1 MQQNQSYLSKVSVYC
16 LLIFFLS
23 ICGCKNTTELE
34 FESFLKKDSQSTN
47 ERIVVDAISP
57 KVSLNLAEE
66 FGILDA
72 GSIRMGDQY
81 IYIRDRPSL
90 NKIYVLDKESLE
102 HVRTISPGIGRGP
115 GELTAI
121 GNFSLSNDYVILSN
135 ETHAKIQIWSKEG
148 EFIHEFLTEN
158 YFPHRVQMWNDKSI
172 TILSPRSMNS
182 GHILFNFDNQ
192 GNFQNSFGNIS
203 DVEFNPIRFS
213 GNILVH
219 DDHFYFKGYS
229 EHILSKWDKNG
240 NLVFSVTTVDDI
252 PEELNYV
259 TFSGTEQQV
268 FQYSPNAIFSSV
280 GISIYQDYVVVV
292 HRGDW
297 NESPYKQY
305 LDLYHKV
312 NGHYVAS
319 LKLQYIAG
327 TVELDDEHIYALHRI
342 NEEAHLVIYENDL
355 NELLDVH
362 TATRSNILLIEEN
375 DDVMEYTI
383 GFYEF
388 ER

>member
-1 MQQNQSYLSKVSVYC
+1 MCENHSFILKNLRYYC
-16 LLIFFLS
+16 VFLIVVIYGCSRENLLQD
-23 ICGCKNTTELE
+23 
-34 FESFLKKDSQSTN
+34 ESFLIKERQNVN
-47 ERIVVDAISP
+47 ERVVVDLLAP
-57 KVSLNLAEE
+57 KASLNLAEE

-72 GSIRMGDQY
+72 GAIRMGDQY

-90 NKIYVLDKESLE
+90 NKIYVLDKDGLE

-135 ETHAKIQIWSKEG
+135 ETHAKVQIWSKEG

-182 GHILFNFDNQ
+182 EYIFFNFDSL
-192 GNFQNSFGNIS
+192 GNFQNSFGNVS

-280 GISIYQDYVVVV
+280 GISIYHDYIVVV

-297 NESPYKQY
+297 NESPYRQY

-319 LKLQYIAG
+319 LKLPYISG

-362 TATRSNILLIEEN
+362 HATRGNFLH
-375 DDVMEYTI
+375 
-383 GFYEF
+383 
-388 ER
+388 